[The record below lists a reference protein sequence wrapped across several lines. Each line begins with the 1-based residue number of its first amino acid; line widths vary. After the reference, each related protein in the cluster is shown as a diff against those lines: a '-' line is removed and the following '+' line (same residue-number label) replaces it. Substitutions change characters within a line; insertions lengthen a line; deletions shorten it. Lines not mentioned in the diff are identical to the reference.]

1 MPEGGFIEN
10 EKWVVIQ
17 ASAGLAKNQE
27 LANSLPNAEDK
38 LVLFVKLSRERNRVK
53 KKSFSLQAQALQ
65 IATNIPQV
73 QMLELHCK
81 LILRNTP
88 RYLWETLV

>member
-10 EKWVVIQ
+10 EKMTCHSSISWTWQ
-17 ASAGLAKNQE
+17 KSRTS
-27 LANSLPNAEDK
+27 SLPNAEDK
-38 LVLFVKLSRERNRVK
+38 PVLFVKLSREWNWVEKR
-53 KKSFSLQAQALQ
+53 SFSLQAQAIQ

-73 QMLELHCK
+73 QMLELQCK

-88 RYLWETLV
+88 CYLWETPV